1 MAEGFNDL
9 GSMIQG
15 IVKEVA
21 PNAPPPRQSSP
32 TSPRGRSYTGA
43 RQEQARSPSN
53 NPVEVE
59 APRGTVLVYPVAGL
73 SPSDKGLIPATDS
86 LPAKIVIKGAKPYTM
101 AEWTI
106 RRDGAYLKAGAKKG
120 ETIVTQTDGKGDTES
135 LFFYN
140 GGPLSGPTEFEV
152 TTMIAERKHS
162 AFVSVGLGL
171 AFDKVKAIQGQ
182 SVDNRT
188 HAFTL
193 SVKSVWRPKMNVQI
207 YLKNAEES
215 NTWGSKRFGIRVET
229 NRLNNNGGEDQQFRG
244 TTEIKPMASGN
255 GLTATD
261 KADPTYGGGYYK
273 YPAVIMGSDGQH
285 TYSIVGTPVVM
296 DYSGN
301 VTVGQKMFEPLSN
314 NKGMVVISSERPES
328 MLQSLSCS
336 FEPQGWTQYL
346 MLESAKAL
354 PGGKGVEW
362 FVATTSLICGMTKGD
377 YEKSILDMANFVGGE
392 YLSHLNKAEVFK
404 NLSDKQK
411 KAVKTATE
419 AYNNTNNRKSNE
431 EKEKYAKEALRDFG
445 LMQPETIEAGAEPEK
460 LPNTNTPVESPTN
473 SMGKVK
479 DVEDSV
485 RDLTDSVKQLF
496 NK

>member
-1 MAEGFNDL
+1 MRKSLLVLCLLFSVSIAATPLAMAEGFNDL

-314 NKGMVVISSERPES
+314 NKGMV
-328 MLQSLSCS
+328 
-336 FEPQGWTQYL
+336 
-346 MLESAKAL
+346 
-354 PGGKGVEW
+354 W